1 MIHINLDRDLCTSDI
16 DMLGGWGIQRSR
28 RILDDSL
35 EVNLYMYLDKNKMEI
50 RRSLDIPSSVRMGMD
65 DTGVQDQMVFPLK
78 TENF

>member
-1 MIHINLDRDLCTSDI
+1 
-16 DMLGGWGIQRSR
+16 MLGGWGIQRSR

-35 EVNLYMYLDKNKMEI
+35 EVILYMYLDKNKMEI